1 MNKLESEL
9 QRLYFFPSQ
18 AWLGAKSESD
28 NPHINLITATGLVRC
43 LVISVKDGGAWQ
55 QVAALYQGIQD
66 ELELPAPA
74 ISVSVEDGYQIW
86 FSLAEPVALQLAQ
99 DFMEGLCRKYLAET
113 KAAKLK
119 LRPGKAD
126 ALKFVPKIP
135 ARQDTSERWSA
146 YIDPTMGSMFVEET
160 WLEMTPILDK
170 QAGMLAGLKS
180 TNTEDFHR
188 ALSTLQTMP
197 ETDASPPADKAE
209 SSQFQQ
215 SSKNTLDI
223 GNGFSNPKNFLLA
236 VMNDP
241 TAKAEQRIQAAIALL
256 PYFGNDIGR

>member
-119 LRPGKAD
+119 LRPGTAD

-209 SSQFQQ
+209 STQFQQ

>member
-99 DFMEGLCRKYLAET
+99 DFMEGICTE
-113 KAAKLK
+113 
-119 LRPGKAD
+119 
-126 ALKFVPKIP
+126 
-135 ARQDTSERWSA
+135 
-146 YIDPTMGSMFVEET
+146 DPC
-160 WLEMTPILDK
+160 
-170 QAGMLAGLKS
+170 QAG
-180 TNTEDFHR
+180 
-188 ALSTLQTMP
+188 
-197 ETDASPPADKAE
+197 
-209 SSQFQQ
+209 
-215 SSKNTLDI
+215 
-223 GNGFSNPKNFLLA
+223 
-236 VMNDP
+236 
-241 TAKAEQRIQAAIALL
+241 
-256 PYFGNDIGR
+256 Y